1 MENVAP
7 LAVPRACQSQMGSRT
22 GGYNGV
28 KEKQMQADNSCV
40 IQRYNSPEVRN
51 GIQNPAPLS

>member
-1 MENVAP
+1 MENVSP
-7 LAVPRACQSQMGSRT
+7 LAVPRACQSQIGSRA

-51 GIQNPAPLS
+51 GI